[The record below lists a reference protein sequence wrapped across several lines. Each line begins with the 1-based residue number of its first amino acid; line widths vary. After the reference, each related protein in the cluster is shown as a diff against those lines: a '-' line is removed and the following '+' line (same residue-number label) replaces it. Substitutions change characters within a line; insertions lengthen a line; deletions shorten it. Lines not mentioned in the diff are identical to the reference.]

1 LPPSASGAISNA
13 LLPIRRSCIPE
24 LLILASKQAVAGNVQ
39 HFFVKFSDTA
49 AHVGPVDNGAFVQ
62 ALISFWSYALAAS
75 MFVALLVWRI
85 GAGARLTGQRLLLA
99 AFALT
104 ACWAWLSALDTNQ
117 ALASYAETVRNLVWV
132 SLLYSL
138 SARGDDRQHGLKL
151 VYGAVAAVLGL
162 QLVADTL
169 TLLVDSRP
177 LLDTAALL
185 RITGAAGSLV
195 LVHNLYGQAAPASRS
210 AIRFTMLGLALIWTY
225 DLNLYTVAYLGGSS
239 SALLD
244 WRGAVVALAASLF
257 ALGAKQEDGLRI
269 RLSRAAT
276 FQSLSLLAICAYFA
290 VMTVLATALR
300 GSGWDWSGGLLVALL
315 AALTVAAMVL
325 LPSSGARSWAKV
337 KLAKHLFEHRYDY
350 RAEWLRF
357 TDTVGGAGSDAPPL
371 GERVIKAFADIV
383 DAPGGLLL
391 VTDSGGAIATAATW
405 NWPGRNSPAIELE
418 AAGNFWRSVES
429 AGRILELDAYR
440 RRGGHPKDLLI
451 DVPAWIA
458 ADASAWVGVPL
469 IHNDKL
475 FGLVLLAAPD
485 DRRALDWEDFD
496 LLRTAGRQAASSLAE
511 AHGQEALSNAQ
522 RFEDFN
528 RRFAFILHD
537 IKNLVSQ
544 LSLLSRNAE
553 RHADNA
559 EFRGD
564 MIATLKSSVGKM
576 NELLARLSPQ
586 TALRAQQCEP
596 APLRPVLLSAIA
608 ANRRN
613 HEVRLLGDASLCAVI
628 DASGLE
634 QAVGHLVQNAVEASS
649 DGEPVIVRVSQR
661 GSSVLVTIADR
672 GCGMDG
678 DFIRNRLFQPFASTK
693 AGGFGI
699 GSFEARSLIA
709 AMGGRL
715 SVDSRPGEG
724 TTFTIMLAASQASTI
739 TRKSA

>member
-1 LPPSASGAISNA
+1 
-13 LLPIRRSCIPE
+13 
-24 LLILASKQAVAGNVQ
+24 
-39 HFFVKFSDTA
+39 
-49 AHVGPVDNGAFVQ
+49 VDG
-62 ALISFWSYALAAS
+62 LISFWSYALAAA
-75 MFVALLVWRI
+75 MFLALLIWRL
-85 GAGARLTGQRLLLA
+85 GAGTRLDGHRLLLA

-104 ACWAWLSALDTNQ
+104 ACWAWLSAIAPNHPLV
-117 ALASYAETVRNLVWV
+117 SFAETARNLVWV

-138 SARGDDRQHGLKL
+138 SATGEARQHGLRL
-151 VYGAVAAVLGL
+151 VYGAVSAVFGL
-162 QLVADTL
+162 QLVAD
-169 TLLVDSRP
+169 LLSQVVHSGP
-177 LLDTAALL
+177 LLETETLL

-210 AIRFTMLGLALIWTY
+210 TIRFAMLGLAMIWIY
-225 DLNLYTVAYLGGSS
+225 DLNLYTILYLGAGTGSGL
-239 SALLD
+239 AD
-244 WRGAVVALAASLF
+244 WRGVAVALTAPLF
-257 ALGAKQEDGLRI
+257 ALGAKQEDGWRI

-276 FQSLSLLAICAYFA
+276 FQSLSLLAICGYFA

-300 GSGWDWSGGLLVALL
+300 GSGWDWSGSLLVALL
-315 AALTVAAMVL
+315 ALMTVTSMVL
-325 LPSSGARSWAKV
+325 LPSPSARSWAKV

-350 RAEWLRF
+350 RTEWLRF
-357 TDTVGGAGSDAPPL
+357 TETLGRAGTDAPPL
-371 GERVIKAFADIV
+371 GERVVKAFADIA

-391 VTDSGGAIATAATW
+391 VTDAAGALSTSAAW
-405 NWPGRNSPAIELE
+405 NWPGRNPPAGELE
-418 AAGNFWRSVES
+418 SGDFWREVES
-429 AGRILELDAYR
+429 SGRILELDAYR
-440 RRGGHPKDLLI
+440 GRWGHPKDLVI

-458 ADASAWVGVPL
+458 ADDAAWAGVPL
-469 IHNDKL
+469 IHNDRL

-485 DRRALDWEDFD
+485 YRRALDWEDFD

-553 RHADNA
+553 RHADNQD
-559 EFRGD
+559 FRTD

-586 TALRAQQCEP
+586 ATQRSQRSEP
-596 APLRPVLLSAIA
+596 CPLREILSSAIA

-613 HEVRLLGDASLCAVI
+613 HEVKLLGDASLSAVV
-628 DASGLE
+628 DAAGLE
-634 QAVGHLVQNAVEASS
+634 QAVGHLVQNAVEASPA
-649 DGEPVIVRVSQR
+649 DQPVTVRVAER
-661 GSSVLVTIADR
+661 GSSVLVTITDH

-693 AGGFGI
+693 ADGFGI
-699 GSFEARSLIA
+699 GSFEARSLIT

-715 SVDSRPGEG
+715 SVDSRPGHG
-724 TTFTIMLAASQASTI
+724 TTFTIMLAASPASTI
-739 TRKSA
+739 RRKIA